1 MLQKTLSYKVYTE
14 FFTNLA
20 VAWFTAGIIVP
31 GITQKFDVTQLQGV
45 GIATTATLLC
55 LKLAT
60 RVSKKG
66 AL

>member
-1 MLQKTLSYKVYTE
+1 MVHRALSYKVYSE

-31 GITQKFDVTQLQGV
+31 GITLRFDVTQLQGV

-60 RVSKKG
+60 RVSKRG
-66 AL
+66 TL